1 MASTMMSIREVA
13 ELFGCGRTLVN
24 RLLSEGELTS
34 YKIGGIRRIP
44 AAAVREYLDSVASRP

>member
-1 MASTMMSIREVA
+1 MSIREVA

-24 RLLSEGELTS
+24 RLVSEGELTS

-44 AAAVREYLDSVASRP
+44 AAAVREYLDSVASHP

>member
-1 MASTMMSIREVA
+1 MMSIREVA

-24 RLLSEGELTS
+24 RLVTEGELTS

-44 AAAVREYLDSVASRP
+44 AAAVRDYLDSVASRP